1 MQIDETERCIMEQ
14 SMVLKFFGGVSQD
27 ASSLAVDFEKVL
39 RELAAWLLPI
49 GVCLLA
55 EGLRLEKWRK
65 IETLASYRYVTV
77 KKWWRRKFA
86 GIMRNG
92 VLTAAVMFIM
102 AMAADIVNDGK
113 LSDKSLN
120 VFFLWLVHMILTM
133 TFFLMLDLTGVRK
146 LAPAILLLSEGGTF
160 LVGFSNTRIARF
172 MYGMWGMYFQS
183 KWYFEETGV
192 SVLSSILFEMALI
205 ALVYL
210 AGGIFLERKGV
221 FV

>member
-1 MQIDETERCIMEQ
+1 MEQ

-113 LSDKSLN
+113 LSDS
-120 VFFLWLVHMILTM
+120 FY
-133 TFFLMLDLTGVRK
+133 G
-146 LAPAILLLSEGGTF
+146 LS
-160 LVGFSNTRIARF
+160 I
-172 MYGMWGMYFQS
+172 
-183 KWYFEETGV
+183 
-192 SVLSSILFEMALI
+192 
-205 ALVYL
+205 
-210 AGGIFLERKGV
+210 
-221 FV
+221 